1 MENKKNVLSLENIIR
16 RNSLKSKLLDGKRA
30 EIKNLKE
37 HPEFPSQKADEFL
50 YGIEN
55 IGEEAADLL
64 SLAEIFYNHTEDQ
77 EFLITTKRERKMK
90 ELSEKF
96 VDLSSE
102 IKNFFKEDLNID
114 LDDWEF
120 EEEENTEEEKNKE
133 EENKE
138 GE

>member
-1 MENKKNVLSLENIIR
+1 MENKRNVLYIESLIE
-16 RNSLKSKLLDGKRA
+16 RNNLKSKKPDGKKA
-30 EIKNLKE
+30 ELKKLNE
-37 HPEFPSQKADEFL
+37 HPEFPSQKADKFL

-55 IGEEAADLL
+55 ISDEAADLL

-77 EFLITTKRERKMK
+77 EFLVTTKKEKKMK
-90 ELSEKF
+90 ALSEKF

-102 IKNFFKEDLNID
+102 IKNFFKEDLNVD

-138 GE
+138 DE

>member
-1 MENKKNVLSLENIIR
+1 MENKRNVLYIESLIE
-16 RNSLKSKLLDGKRA
+16 RNNLKSKKPDGKKA
-30 EIKNLKE
+30 ELKKLNE

-55 IGEEAADLL
+55 ISDEAADLL

-77 EFLITTKRERKMK
+77 EFLVTTKKEKKMK
-90 ELSEKF
+90 ALSEKF

-102 IKNFFKEDLNID
+102 IKNFFKEDLNVD

-138 GE
+138 DE